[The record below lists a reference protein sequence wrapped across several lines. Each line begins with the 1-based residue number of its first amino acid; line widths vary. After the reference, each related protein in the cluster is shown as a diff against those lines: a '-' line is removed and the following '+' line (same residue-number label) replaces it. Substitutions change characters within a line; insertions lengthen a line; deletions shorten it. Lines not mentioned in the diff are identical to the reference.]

1 MATMAPAF
9 ALTGAQKAAILLVAL
24 GDEVSAGLMRHLSD
38 DEVQRVSEAIASL
51 PAIPLERAELI
62 LEEFQDATNGMIQ
75 VGFGGP
81 EYARRVLTHAF
92 GPEVS
97 KRHLD
102 RLPTPGDQPS
112 GLQLQLQRA
121 EPQMLARFVAGEHP
135 QTMALILSRLKPG
148 QSAKVLAMLDPKLRP
163 GVAVR
168 IARLEKI
175 SPAVIAKISSVV
187 GGKLKAMG
195 EVQRESSGGVRA
207 VAEIF
212 NEMDPAFSDEL
223 LGQIGEENSQLA
235 DEIRN
240 KMFVFADLLTIDQAG
255 ITELM
260 SRADRRQ
267 LTIAL
272 KGATEEL
279 RAHLLKG
286 LSQRGSAMLLEDME
300 ALGPIKIKDV
310 EAAQEQIIALVR
322 QLETEGVV
330 SRKGGDDKN
339 EQYV

>member
-1 MATMAPAF
+1 MATMAPALS
-9 ALTGAQKAAILLVAL
+9 LTGAQKAAILLVAL
-24 GDEVSAGLMRHLSD
+24 GDEVSAGLMRHMSEED
-38 DEVQRVSEAIASL
+38 VQRVSEAIASL
-51 PAIPLERAELI
+51 PAVPLEIAERI
-62 LEEFQDATNGMIQ
+62 LEQFQDATNGMIQ

-92 GPEVS
+92 GPEAS
-97 KRHLD
+97 KRHIS
-102 RLPTPGDQPS
+102 RLPSPNDQPT
-112 GLQLQLQRA
+112 GLQQQLQRA

-135 QTMALILSRLKPG
+135 QTMALILSRLKPE
-148 QSAKVLAMLDPKLRP
+148 QSAAVLSLLDPTLRP
-163 GVAVR
+163 GIAVR

-175 SPAVIAKISSVV
+175 SPSVVAKISAVV
-187 GGKLKAMG
+187 SGKLKAMG

-212 NEMDPAFSDEL
+212 NEMDAGVCDEL
-223 LGQIGEENSQLA
+223 LGQIGQDNSQLA
-235 DEIRN
+235 EEIRN
-240 KMFVFADLLTIDQAG
+240 KMFVFADLLSIDQAG

-272 KGATEEL
+272 KGATDEL
-279 RAHLLKG
+279 RTHLLKG

-322 QLETEGVV
+322 QLETEGVI
-330 SRKGGDDKN
+330 SRKGGADKN